1 MISGDC
7 WRPKAFRVG
16 TRSFLGLKKWN
27 ASTNC
32 CLSIFEFREIGEPP
46 TQDNPMLNWHNT
58 TLDIVR
64 AFPNFHATPL
74 LAFKIAA
81 AGRQQLMSQRVHPP
95 VVTPALLRND

>member
-1 MISGDC
+1 
-7 WRPKAFRVG
+7 
-16 TRSFLGLKKWN
+16 
-27 ASTNC
+27 
-32 CLSIFEFREIGEPP
+32 
-46 TQDNPMLNWHNT
+46 MLNWHNT